1 MGTKLNDKQMR
12 GVDMVIKAIMKKY
25 KFLKGWEL
33 YVDHEQY
40 DAVLFINV
48 IMDYQEFADTYKYYT
63 EPSRYKFIKR
73 TSSNPATYMGR
84 DKKDYDSMYHEKD
97 KSVYEEIRLIKEDIE
112 VTTKELYRNL
122 PEEFQST
129 FSTSSYPDIQN
140 TRSIMITEFIDNTE
154 IEPFPEHL
162 T

>member
-1 MGTKLNDKQMR
+1 MDIKLNDKQIK
-12 GVDMVIKAIMKKY
+12 GIDMVIKAIGKKY
-25 KFLKGWEL
+25 KFIKGWEL
-33 YVDHEQY
+33 YPEHEQY
-40 DAVLFINV
+40 DAVIFINV
-48 IMDYQEFADTYKYYT
+48 TMNFQEFADTYKYYT

-73 TSSNPATYMGR
+73 TASNPATYMGR
-84 DKKDYDSMYHEKD
+84 DKKDFDSHYHERD
-97 KSVYEEIRLIKEDIE
+97 MSLYDEVRLIKEDIE
-112 VTTKELYRNL
+112 RTTKELYQNL

-129 FSTSSYPDIQN
+129 FATASYPDIQN

>member
-1 MGTKLNDKQMR
+1 MEIKLNDKQMR
-12 GVDMVIKAIMKKY
+12 GIDMVIKAIMKKY

-33 YVDHEQY
+33 YPDHGKY
-40 DAVLFINV
+40 DSVIFMNV

-63 EPSRYKFIKR
+63 EPSKYTFIKR

-97 KSVYEEIRLIKEDIE
+97 KSLYDEVKLIKEDIE
-112 VTTKELYRNL
+112 SSAKELYYNL
-122 PEEFQST
+122 PEEFHST
-129 FSTSSYPDIQN
+129 FSTESFPEQKHP
-140 TRSIMITEFIDNTE
+140 RSIMITEFIDTNE
-154 IEPFPEHL
+154 VRPFPQDM

>member
-1 MGTKLNDKQMR
+1 METKINDKQMR
-12 GVDMVIKAIMKKY
+12 GIDMVIKAIMKKY

-33 YVDHEQY
+33 YPDHEQY

-73 TSSNPATYMGR
+73 TASNPATYMGR

-97 KSVYEEIRLIKEDIE
+97 KSVYEEVKLIKEDIE
-112 VTTKELYRNL
+112 ETTKELYRNL
-122 PEEFQST
+122 PEEFHST
-129 FSTSSYPDIQN
+129 FSTNDYPDRKHP
-140 TRSIMITEFIDNTE
+140 RSIMITEFIDTNQAE
-154 IEPFPEHL
+154 SY
-162 T
+162 